1 VPAREHYPKADRFQR
16 RGRKASV
23 SKRDRRRYRVGSME
37 PDYAAV
43 LTVLRREDAAV
54 RACVRV
60 GSRVYGTAGPGSDH
74 DFLVVLRD
82 PAARND
88 LLWGPGMN
96 LVVHGADGYASALA
110 EQSIF
115 ALEAHFAPRMH
126 QLKAPAPPFAYV
138 RDRKKL
144 RAAASE
150 RAESDWRKA
159 EKVFAE
165 DPVAARKRAV
175 HALRV
180 LAFATQIAR
189 GGRIDD
195 FTVARGFAEVVASCT
210 DWAALQGAFVPLRD
224 GFLTELGRAR

>member
-1 VPAREHYPKADRFQR
+1 
-16 RGRKASV
+16 
-23 SKRDRRRYRVGSME
+23 ME

-43 LTVLRREDAAV
+43 LAVLRREDAAV

-82 PAARND
+82 PAARKD

-96 LVVHGADGYASALA
+96 LVVHGAESYASALA
-110 EQSIF
+110 SQSIF
-115 ALEAHFAPRMH
+115 ALEAHFAPAVH
-126 QLKAPAPPFAYV
+126 QLKAPAPTFAYV

-159 EKVFAE
+159 EKGFAD
-165 DPVAARKRAV
+165 DPTAARKRAV

-195 FTVARGFAEVVASCT
+195 FTVARGFAEIVASCT
-210 DWAALQGAFVPLRD
+210 DWPAIEGVFVPLRD
-224 GFLTELGRAR
+224 GLLAELARLR